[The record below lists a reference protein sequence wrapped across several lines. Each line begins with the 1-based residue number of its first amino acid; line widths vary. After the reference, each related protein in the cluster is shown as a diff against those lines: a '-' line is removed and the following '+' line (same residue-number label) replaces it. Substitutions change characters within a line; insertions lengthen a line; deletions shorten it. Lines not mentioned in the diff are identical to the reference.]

1 MERLTI
7 KYEGLFVPKKTC
19 TIDRFGEADD
29 CDSCDSVCESD
40 CENCAVQECF
50 TRLGEYEDTGLT
62 PEQIREIDRL
72 YTEKCGE
79 VDELQQR
86 DTAILPENIKGNK
99 KDNGRLLFG
108 TCPKCKT
115 RVSNVEGGN
124 YCQNCGQRLKWGNN
138 NAKIRGDFER
148 IREIHV

>member
-1 MERLTI
+1 MDTRTMIKELERVEE
-7 KYEGLFVPKKTC
+7 KHKHDKV
-19 TIDRFGEADD
+19 
-29 CDSCDSVCESD
+29 
-40 CENCAVQECF
+40 F
-50 TRLGEYEDTGLT
+50 TGQLNVAEMAHDVRKRLEKLRPYEDTGLT

-72 YTEKCGE
+72 YTEKCQE
-79 VDELQQR
+79 VAELRQR

-124 YCQNCGQRLKWGNN
+124 YCQNCGQRLKWGCLEDR
-138 NAKIRGDFER
+138 K
-148 IREIHV
+148 

>member
-1 MERLTI
+1 MDTRTMIKELERVEE
-7 KYEGLFVPKKTC
+7 KHKHDKV
-19 TIDRFGEADD
+19 
-29 CDSCDSVCESD
+29 
-40 CENCAVQECF
+40 F
-50 TRLGEYEDTGLT
+50 TGQLNVAEMAHDVRKRLEKLRPYEDTGLT

-72 YTEKCGE
+72 YTEKCRE

-124 YCQNCGQRLKWGNN
+124 HCQNCGQRLKWGCLEDR
-138 NAKIRGDFER
+138 K
-148 IREIHV
+148 

>member
-1 MERLTI
+1 MDTRTMIKELERVEE
-7 KYEGLFVPKKTC
+7 KHKHDKV
-19 TIDRFGEADD
+19 
-29 CDSCDSVCESD
+29 
-40 CENCAVQECF
+40 F
-50 TRLGEYEDTGLT
+50 TGQLNVAEMAHDVRKRLEKLRPYEDTGLT

-72 YTEKCGE
+72 YTEKCRE

-124 YCQNCGQRLKWGNN
+124 YCQNCGQRLKWGCLEDR
-138 NAKIRGDFER
+138 K
-148 IREIHV
+148 